1 MLVSI
6 ENSHNR
12 RKSESVIRKL
22 QAVAT
27 VEPQR
32 KE

>member
-12 RKSESVIRKL
+12 RTSESMIRKL
-22 QAVAT
+22 QAVAK
-27 VEPQR
+27 VEP
-32 KE
+32 